1 MIQRPFLRR
10 PKCDKNARQRSRL
23 PSHFA
28 VAETTESPLGL
39 GPTALGPSGRNRNGA
54 IAEPFCRLL
63 NDLPIPRGEG
73 SHHSA
78 CILSDSKKKHK

>member
-54 IAEPFCRLL
+54 LDRVVVIATEP
-63 NDLPIPRGEG
+63 LP
-73 SHHSA
+73 SHFVVY
-78 CILSDSKKKHK
+78 

>member
-54 IAEPFCRLL
+54 LVRVVVIATVLL
-63 NDLPIPRGEG
+63 P
-73 SHHSA
+73 SHFVVY
-78 CILSDSKKKHK
+78 